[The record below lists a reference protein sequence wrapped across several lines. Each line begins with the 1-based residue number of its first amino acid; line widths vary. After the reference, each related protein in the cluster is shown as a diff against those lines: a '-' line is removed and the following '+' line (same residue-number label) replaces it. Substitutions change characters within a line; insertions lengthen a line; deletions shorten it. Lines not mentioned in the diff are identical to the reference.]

1 MSKTLSTLLL
11 IFTLFSTALL
21 ADPILNIEQP
31 IRTLKISDEQMKNAI
46 VNAAQAQNWIVTPLG
61 DGQLSATYR
70 KRDYM
75 AKISIRYAP
84 TFYTINY
91 ADSVRMSYKGNS
103 IHPTYNKLIK
113 ALQLNIISN
122 LKSGNF
128 ATKSAAATASTAVTS
143 QSCESSFKIEGDLWK
158 GRTFHA
164 ARNIDNILKDE
175 AVTQAAAIVMTEG
188 FVINSS
194 SPELGLISAS
204 ETKSDGSVLPL
215 NLMFSETDTGV
226 LGKLTV
232 STPSG
237 VSSSADAMRDYMCG
251 LLKKIKPTGHTRPKA
266 QEQTAVTATKAAP
279 AAPKDD
285 IRSKLEKIKKLYED
299 GLITKDEYSAKR
311 KSLIEAY

>member
-1 MSKTLSTLLL
+1 MSKTLSIILLT
-11 IFTLFSTALL
+11 FALL
-21 ADPILNIEQP
+21 SSTLYADPILNIEQP

-122 LKSGNF
+122 LKAGNF
-128 ATKSAAATASTAVTS
+128 ATKRAAATASTAVTS

-164 ARNIDNILKDE
+164 ARNIENILKDE

-237 VSSSADAMRDYMCG
+237 VSSSADGMRDYMCG
-251 LLKKIKPTGHTRPKA
+251 LLKKIKPTGHTRPKP
-266 QEQTAVTATKAAP
+266 QTQSTDAKTK

-299 GLITKDEYSAKR
+299 GLITKEEYSAKR